1 MKLAATALSALLSL
15 PLMANADTYTT
26 FTVSGTDSQE
36 QSITGLGDPG
46 CNRIA
51 CNNYAPG
58 TFSGVATVDISK
70 DTIVA
75 ATITTCCADPSS
87 PWVLTLNTNQTTPN
101 VGSGLNLEIYSA
113 PFPDMPYLSLDFNL
127 SRDTVSGFV
136 SGFTGGSGD
145 SGASAD
151 YTMDMVGK
159 VTPKS
164 TTPPTPAPEIDSA
177 SAASTLTLLV
187 GGLAMMRGRKHKGA
201 TA

>member
-1 MKLAATALSALLSL
+1 MKLAATAVSALLSL

-26 FTVSGTDSQE
+26 FAVSGTDSQE

-46 CNRIA
+46 CNKIA

-58 TFSGVATVDISK
+58 TFSGAATVDISK

-75 ATITTCCADPSS
+75 ATITTCCADPTS
-87 PWVLTLNTNQTTPN
+87 PWVLTLNTYGDTPN

-113 PFPDMPYLSLDFNL
+113 PFPSSPYLSLDFDL
-127 SRDTVSGFV
+127 ASDTVSGFV
-136 SGFTGGSGD
+136 TGYTGGSGD
-145 SGASAD
+145 SGVSAD
-151 YTMDMVGK
+151 YTMNMVGK
-159 VTPKS
+159 LWS
-164 TTPPTPAPEIDSA
+164 EFTTPPTAAPEIDPA